1 MEFSV
6 WIIVGKPPAD
16 VFEAVADPAI
26 LSRYFTTGGAQ
37 GRMESG
43 TTVTWDFADF
53 PGRFPVHVI
62 DARKSERIAF
72 RWDSG
77 DDGGTPYETDVVFD
91 FEPIDD
97 GERTK
102 VTVTE
107 SGWRDTEAAQTNAFG
122 KCMGWSQMLAAL
134 KMWVEHGINLSEGAY
149 R

>member
-6 WIIVGKPPAD
+6 WIMVGKSPAE
-16 VFEAVADPAI
+16 VYEAVADPAI
-26 LSRYFTTGGAQ
+26 LSRFFTTGGAE

-43 TTVTWDFADF
+43 ATVIWDFADF
-53 PGRFPVHVI
+53 PGRFPVHVTE
-62 DARKSERIAF
+62 ARKPERIAF

-77 DDGGTPYETDVVFD
+77 DDSGEPYETEVVFA

-97 GERTK
+97 GARTK

-107 SGWRDTEAAQTNAFG
+107 SGWRDNETAQTNAFG

-134 KMWVEHGINLSEGAY
+134 KTWTEHGINLREGAY